1 MICLCYVFIE
11 KNRYLLCTVKIVIVF
26 NFVLFLKPL
35 FLTLTLN
42 LLNSRCVYNN
52 IKKIREGKSPLS
64 FSTTTHVVFLIVFEI
79 LAFKLMLWWAETCAE
94 GKMDTENVVSHLTK
108 WWTLVCKIVTLTL
121 SILMKCAIS
130 FYSQVW
136 WLITILFKQ

>member
-26 NFVLFLKPL
+26 NFDLFLKPL

-64 FSTTTHVVFLIVFEI
+64 FSTTTHVVILIVFEI
-79 LAFKLMLWWAETCAE
+79 LTFKLMLWWAETCAE

-108 WWTLVCKIVTLTL
+108 WWTLVCKIVILTL